1 MWNPNDETMC
11 ICILFW
17 LSFNGD
23 YQWQYYGWSEL
34 GKNKN
39 IRKWKEIKKATILL
53 LRGVYSW
60 YTVIDSSGHWAVH
73 LVDKAKDRFGGS
85 YPDLDHPAVC
95 DTVTTFSTAIPH
107 PSPRFLLN
115 FRVFPSHSLWQQAL
129 VMPFKKNTYF
139 KQVTCIYLAGLIFKI
154 TSFIL
159 FFFLISLPFISYKLS
174 PHWTHCSCAFFH
186 LGDLWWLVSAWNS
199 FLLPFHFSSQTFYGK
214 LL

>member
-159 FFFLISLPFISYKLS
+159 FFFWFPFLS
-174 PHWTHCSCAFFH
+174 SVT
-186 LGDLWWLVSAWNS
+186 NS
-199 FLLPFHFSSQTFYGK
+199 VPTELTVPVLSFTLATSDD
-214 LL
+214 